1 MDLNREPANNKSFFR
16 QSGFTLLELLISL
29 VLISLIVTMLFGGL
43 RLGSQGWERSDEH
56 VERTD
61 NIRLVREFI
70 RRSLAQVRPVWYGDG
85 KQKEILFQ
93 GDTEILEWVTPM
105 SEHVGPGGLMLVRLS
120 VTELDRKKQL
130 VMTRWLYHPEILEGN
145 SAVPAWEPL
154 KEVGGSEKA
163 SAKGVFGKH
172 TLIGDV
178 ETFEFSYFGR
188 AQPGEEPD
196 WHTEWEHPAKL
207 PELVRMRLLGESEW
221 WPDLVVSLVQAGRRH
236 L

>member
-1 MDLNREPANNKSFFR
+1 
-16 QSGFTLLELLISL
+16 
-29 VLISLIVTMLFGGL
+29 ML
-43 RLGSQGWERSDEH
+43 R
-56 VERTD
+56 
-61 NIRLVREFI
+61 
-70 RRSLAQVRPVWYGDG
+70 
-85 KQKEILFQ
+85 
-93 GDTEILEWVTPM
+93 
-105 SEHVGPGGLMLVRLS
+105 
-120 VTELDRKKQL
+120 
-130 VMTRWLYHPEILEGN
+130 EILEGN
-145 SAVPAWEPL
+145 SVVPAWEPL
-154 KEVGGSEKA
+154 KEVGGAERA

-221 WPDLVVSLVQAGRRH
+221 WPDLIVGLAQAGRRR